1 MAKLAEVKT
10 IIKRLDY
17 SKKADRDKVRTL
29 LRPFEQEMNYDN
41 DLFDIYVICGGPAV
55 MQEAGYM
62 VNGFSKDPKMSR
74 FPSFPKAV
82 EYANSL
88 RGKL

>member
-1 MAKLAEVKT
+1 MAKLGDVKKA
-10 IIKRLDY
+10 IKRLDY
-17 SKKADRDKVRTL
+17 SKPGDRAKVRTL
-29 LRPFEQEMNYDN
+29 LQPFEQEMNYDN
-41 DLFDIYVICGGPAV
+41 DLCDIYVICGGPTV

-88 RGKL
+88 RRKL